1 MLTYTPRAAIRRS
14 LAVSRRF
21 TTEGTMADLLR
32 SLCVRLSA
40 YADVLSPMR
49 SRLPNVAETKPVE
62 LE

>member
-1 MLTYTPRAAIRRS
+1 MLTYAPRAAVRRPLAYGAS
-14 LAVSRRF
+14 LQ
-21 TTEGTMADLLR
+21 TEGTMADLLR